1 MFQVSPDNERAL
13 LEKERATELQH
24 TVAQLIFVTSRSRKY
39 IKMAIDFL
47 FTQVGIPEEDD
58 WVNLV
63 RVLRYIRGTLH
74 IQIILRADSLSV
86 IKWWFDESFDTH
98 TDCKG
103 HTGEMMSMVSG
114 LIMELSRKK
123 K

>member
-1 MFQVSPDNERAL
+1 MFQVSPDNERTL

-47 FTQVGIPEEDD
+47 FNQVGIPEEDD